1 MSEEN
6 IQKIPRV
13 EVSAHEV
20 SKNLQCSVC
29 MEDFK
34 CRELVRKLP
43 CQHLYHTDCI
53 VPWLKMHATCPICR
67 KILTNP
73 SSNSE
78 ASSSGYSNPP
88 SSNNDRGPGPSAGNS
103 SSSPYLDLNDYD

>member
-1 MSEEN
+1 MTEEN
-6 IQKIPRV
+6 IRKIPHV
-13 EVSAHEV
+13 EVTPEEV

-67 KILTNP
+67 KLLN
-73 SSNSE
+73 
-78 ASSSGYSNPP
+78 NPP
-88 SSNNDRGPGPSAGNS
+88 SNCETPSSSSNPNRSNDHGPGSAPGS
-103 SSSPYLDLNDYD
+103 SSSPYLDLNEYD

>member
-1 MSEEN
+1 MTEEN
-6 IQKIPRV
+6 IQKLPHV
-13 EVSAHEV
+13 EVSPEEV

-43 CQHLYHTDCI
+43 CHHLYHTDCI

-67 KILTNP
+67 KLLNNPTSNCEVP
-73 SSNSE
+73 SS
-78 ASSSGYSNPP
+78 SNPHR
-88 SSNNDRGPGPSAGNS
+88 SSDHGPGSAPGS
-103 SSSPYLDLNDYD
+103 SSSPYLDLNEYD